1 MSFVPDAFLRLA
13 GAIALET
20 LALTVWNVG
29 TRSPL
34 ALLRDV
40 ARAGRNPR
48 KLLEGFISLLIGLI
62 FVAASTILLLPDVP
76 APSVNLVP
84 LEIFTFLAALS
95 IEYLVGGDLRNLG
108 RGSHSKLG

>member
-34 ALLRDV
+34 ALMRDV

-84 LEIFTFLAALS
+84 LEIFTFLVALS